1 MPKLK
6 KIKRVL
12 PEITDDSVEDL
23 LSYPNLIGDLNEVLT
38 FLPPNSFLRK
48 RIETC
53 AEIINLSIFAF
64 QGNYEESQEALNQ
77 IEEILR

>member
-23 LSYPNLIGDLNEVLT
+23 LSYRDLIGDLNEVLT

-48 RIETC
+48 RIVTC
-53 AEIINLSIFAF
+53 AEIVNLSIFAI
-64 QGNYEESQEALNQ
+64 QGNYEENQDALNQ
-77 IEEILR
+77 IEEMLR